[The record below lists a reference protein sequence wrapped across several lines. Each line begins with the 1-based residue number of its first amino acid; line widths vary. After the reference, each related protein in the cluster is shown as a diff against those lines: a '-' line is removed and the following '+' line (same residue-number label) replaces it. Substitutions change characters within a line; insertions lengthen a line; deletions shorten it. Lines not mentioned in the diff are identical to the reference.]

1 MNDEYIFAVLSNELK
16 DGNTVN
22 IASPFCR
29 AIDEVKEKDSQDNVN
44 TL

>member
-1 MNDEYIFAVLSNELK
+1 MNDEYIFAVLLNELK
-16 DGNTVN
+16 DRNTVN

-29 AIDEVKEKDSQDNVN
+29 TIDEAKEKDSQDNVN